1 MTICLI
7 GMMGSGKSSVG
18 RELSGLLS
26 LPFVDLD
33 SYIESKTGRKI
44 PEIFAEEGE
53 TAFRKMEC
61 EALDEILDDGGKAT
75 QDGFAG
81 NGIVLSLGGGTLT
94 SGENAEKIARKTL
107 CIYLKATADTLVRRL
122 EGEAQGRPML
132 EGEDLRGRIVEL
144 LGKREPVYEKTARH
158 CMSTDGLSV
167 GEIALAVAAL
177 ATESTYFQ
185 Q

>member
-18 RELSGLLS
+18 RELSELLS

-33 SYIESKTGRKI
+33 SYIEAKTGRRI

-53 TAFRKMEC
+53 ASFRKMEC
-61 EALDEILDDGGKAT
+61 EALDEILDNGGKPSA
-75 QDGFAG
+75 DGSAG
-81 NGIVLSLGGGTLT
+81 NGMVLSLGGGTLT
-94 SGENAEKIARKTL
+94 SGKNAEKIARKTL

-132 EGEDLRGRIVEL
+132 KGEDLRGHIVEL
-144 LGKREPVYEKTARH
+144 LGKRGPVYEKTARH
-158 CMSTDGLSV
+158 SLATDGLSV
-167 GEIALAVAAL
+167 GEIARTIAELVK
-177 ATESTYFQ
+177 ESTDFQ

>member
-26 LPFVDLD
+26 LPFIDLD
-33 SYIESKTGRKI
+33 SYIEFKTGHKI
-44 PEIFAEEGE
+44 PEIFAREGE
-53 TAFRKMEC
+53 EAFRKMEC
-61 EALDEILDDGGKAT
+61 EALDEII
-75 QDGFAG
+75 G
-81 NGIVLSLGGGTLT
+81 NRSKEGCADKGLVLSLGGGTLT
-94 SGENAEKIARKTL
+94 SCENAEKVARKTL

-132 EGEDLRGRIVEL
+132 AGEELRGRIAEL
-144 LGKREPVYEKTARH
+144 LEKRGPVYEKTARH
-158 CMSTDGLSV
+158 SLATDGLSV
-167 GEIALAVAAL
+167 GEIARTIAGLVK
-177 ATESTYFQ
+177 ESPDFQ